1 MKILKTGDPCPC
13 CGKPLKWKNERILQL
28 ITYAHA
34 GMLTEKGLEELLRE
48 IKREESC
55 GEV

>member
-1 MKILKTGDPCPC
+1 MKILRTGDPCPC

-48 IKREESC
+48 IEREESC